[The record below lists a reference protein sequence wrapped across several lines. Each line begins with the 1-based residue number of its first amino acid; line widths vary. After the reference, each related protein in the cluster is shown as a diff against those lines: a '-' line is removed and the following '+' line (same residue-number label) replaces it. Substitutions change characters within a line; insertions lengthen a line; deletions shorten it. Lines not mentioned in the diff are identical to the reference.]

1 MTRVAEPA
9 RLKKLL
15 ISPMHLSDLPQVL
28 AIDQVSFPQPWTEQ
42 SYRFELLENRNAHFL
57 VAYLAESLSGPAW
70 LDRLWGR
77 GPRRQVVGYG
87 GLWVVADEAH
97 INTLAVHPEWRR
109 RNIGEHLLQALL
121 DKASALHAISAT
133 LEVRGSNLAAQRLY
147 QKFGFVEVGRR
158 KRYYRDGEDALLMTR
173 LLATAGQSAEP
184 PRDAEVEG
192 K

>member
-1 MTRVAEPA
+1 MTRLAEPA
-9 RLKKLL
+9 HFLKKLL
-15 ISPMHLSDLPQVL
+15 ISPMHVSDLPQVL

-57 VAYLAESLSGPAW
+57 VAYLAEPLSGAAW
-70 LDRLWGR
+70 LDRLLGR

-109 RNIGEHLLQALL
+109 RNIGERLLQALL
-121 DKASALHAISAT
+121 DKASALHASSAT
-133 LEVRGSNLAAQRLY
+133 LEVRVSNLAAQRLY

-158 KRYYRDGEDALLMTR
+158 KRYYRDGEDALLMTVTLER
-173 LLATAGQSAEP
+173 PAG
-184 PRDAEVEG
+184 
-192 K
+192 